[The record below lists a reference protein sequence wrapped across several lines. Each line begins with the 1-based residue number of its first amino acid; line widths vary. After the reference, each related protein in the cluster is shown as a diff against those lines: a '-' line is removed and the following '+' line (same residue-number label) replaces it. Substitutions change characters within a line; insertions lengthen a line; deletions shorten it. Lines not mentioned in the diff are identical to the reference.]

1 MMAGALGVIALLC
14 VLANLPFFTE
24 RRFLGIFP
32 RRSGKSGVVVVLEVV
47 ILFALALLVFRGL
60 EVGAYGAAYGQGWE
74 FYVVAACL
82 FAVAGFPGFVR
93 RCLWKESVAV

>member
-1 MMAGALGVIALLC
+1 MMAGTLGVIALLC

-24 RRFLGIFP
+24 RRFLGLIP
-32 RRSGKSGVVVVLEVV
+32 RRNGKSGALVALEVL
-47 ILFALALLVFRGL
+47 ILFTSALLVFRGL
-60 EVGAYGAAYGQGWE
+60 EMGSYGAAYGQGWE

-93 RCLWKESVAV
+93 RYLWKESVAV

>member
-1 MMAGALGVIALLC
+1 MTAGALGVIALLC
-14 VLANLPFFTE
+14 VLANLPFFAE
-24 RRFLGIFP
+24 RRFLGVFP

-93 RCLWKESVAV
+93 RYLWKESVAV

>member
-1 MMAGALGVIALLC
+1 MAGAVGVIGLLC
-14 VLANLPFFTE
+14 ILANLPFFAG
-24 RRFLGIFP
+24 RRFLGVFP
-32 RRSGKSGVVVVLEVV
+32 RRSGKSGAVVALEVV

-93 RCLWKESVAV
+93 RYLWKESVAV